1 MRGARSAQA
10 HEEEEESV
18 FVSMTD
24 MTISFL
30 FILMILLAFFASQF
44 SEDDKVPKP
53 EYDRVVTQRN
63 LANSKIE
70 ELTFQVTALK
80 NELVVANKK
89 NTQLES
95 EIRLL
100 KEQIQKLKEQIQK
113 LKEQIKKLEELLNS
127 LDKRDPLEKYL
138 KDSAAIRKQILETLR
153 DQLKIDF
160 PTLDVIVNEQ
170 ADALHFQGDGL
181 FALNSY
187 ELSPIKRP
195 IVEAIAK
202 RLNEILPCYTTG
214 PRSNLKDICNSTRA
228 SIEAVQIEGHT
239 DSSGTPE
246 SNLQLSTQR
255 ANTTFTT
262 MHAHARDLLLHKN
275 IRNQSVLSV
284 AGYGDMR
291 PIADNRTE
299 KGQATNRRIDLRI
312 IMYTP
317 SDLNEIQ
324 RIRDALNSGQPMVR
338 VQ

>member
-63 LANSKIE
+63 LANSKVE
-70 ELTFQVTALK
+70 ELTLKVTALK
-80 NELVVANKK
+80 NELEATNKK
-89 NTQLES
+89 NTQLER
-95 EIRLL
+95 EVGLL
-100 KEQIQKLKEQIQK
+100 KEEIIRLKE
-113 LKEQIKKLEELLNS
+113 EIKKLKELLNS

-138 KDSAAIRKQILETLR
+138 KDSAAIRKTILETLR

-170 ADALHFQGDGL
+170 SDALHFQGDGL
-181 FALNSY
+181 FAFNSS

-214 PRSNLKDICNSTRA
+214 PRSNLKDGCNSTRA
-228 SIEAVQIEGHT
+228 TIEAVQIEGHT
-239 DSSGTPE
+239 DSIGTPE

>member
-1 MRGARSAQA
+1 MRGARSAQV

-53 EYDRVVTQRN
+53 EYERVVNQLNT
-63 LANSKIE
+63 ANAKVE
-70 ELTFQVTALK
+70 ELTLEVSDLKNQLEIEKKKNKQQESEIKALK
-80 NELVVANKK
+80 NEIQKTKK
-89 NTQLES
+89 E
-95 EIRLL
+95 
-100 KEQIQKLKEQIQK
+100 IQKLKER
-113 LKEQIKKLEELLNS
+113 LKNLN
-127 LDKRDPLEKYL
+127 KQDPLEKYL
-138 KDSAAIRKQILETLR
+138 KDSAEARKKILETLR

-170 ADALHFQGDGL
+170 SDALHFQGDGL
-181 FALNSY
+181 FARDSF
-187 ELSPIKRP
+187 ELSLSKRL
-195 IVEAIAK
+195 IVESIAR

-214 PRSNLKDICNSTRA
+214 PKSNLKDGCNPVRA
-228 SIEAVQIEGHT
+228 TIEAVQIEGHT
-239 DSSGTPE
+239 DSSGKPE

-255 ANTTFTT
+255 ANTTFST
-262 MHAHARDLLLHKN
+262 MHAQARDLLLHKN
-275 IRNQSVLSV
+275 MRDQPVLSV

-291 PIADNRTE
+291 PIASNLDA

-317 SDLNEIQ
+317 TDLSDIQ
-324 RIRDALNSGQPMVR
+324 RIRDALNAGQPMVR